1 MDLNAYHNA
10 WMQGYKESECVRI
23 GEEAY
28 FDNQHLAS
36 QEAAHYAEEER
47 KHYTELERQYIK
59 DMEELYGKNSSDNVE
74 DWRPSPWCS

>member
-28 FDNQHLAS
+28 FENQRFAS
-36 QEAAHYAEEER
+36 KEAAHYAELER
-47 KHYTELERQYIK
+47 EHYAELEREYIEE
-59 DMEELYGKNSSDNVE
+59 MESQEKLSSDNE
-74 DWRPSPWCS
+74 GGET